1 MRPFS
6 FYILFFTCLIFEI
19 SFGQKKI
26 LHAVASGDI
35 TVDGKFDEPIWEFAP
50 IATDFVMFSPD
61 NGKPENPARKSE
73 VQIAYN
79 DDAIYVAA
87 KLYDDEP
94 AKILHEITARDN
106 FGTAEHFGVFIN
118 GLNDSHHDFRF
129 FVSAAGV
136 QMDCLFTNKDGE
148 DFTWDAIWASKAV
161 LTDYGWAVEM
171 KIPYAALRF
180 AKNEKQTWGV
190 NFYREV
196 RRFRQLYTWNFID
209 AKINNESAQSGILEG
224 IDNIKTPT
232 RLFLIPYT
240 SYYVNT
246 NAQQKVAGDL
256 RGGLDIKYGISNAF
270 TLDAILVPDFGQTKF
285 DNVELY
291 LGPFEQQFTENRP
304 FFTEG
309 TDLFSKGNLVYTR
322 RIGQTPYIPTGNNEV
337 IQDKPTSIK
346 LINAVK
352 VSGRT
357 KNGLGIGVLNAV
369 TENTSVTLRDT
380 LSGARRNITIEPATN
395 YNVLVLDQRFR
406 KNSSVSLVNTNVTR
420 NGSYRDANVSALVY
434 DLNTKENTYKLNG
447 DFKYSYLSAFG
458 DKTTGVN
465 TSMTFSETSGKF
477 RYYLGGQYVSK
488 DYDNNDLGL
497 TFQTHYHSLNAGTS
511 YRILNPTKK
520 FNSLSLF
527 LDAYSEFE
535 NYTGRLQT
543 GRVNL
548 SFNSTDKKNDYYG
561 WGLRI
566 RPLETYDFYESNTYD
581 LQYFTIP
588 KNMDVWVY
596 ISSNYNRKFA
606 LDFNPIVTFF
616 DQKKRIT
623 YGFTLSPRYRVNDH
637 LTLIYTFDFTHQ
649 ENNTGNADFN
659 DPNTI
664 FARRNRSNYTN
675 SLQCKYAINNKM
687 TINLSARHYWAQVN
701 NQEYMTLQPN
711 GSLSS
716 NPSYHINK
724 DQNLNLW
731 NADLSYSW
739 WFAPGSQLTLLYR
752 NNATNFN
759 RLLENSFARSLSQ
772 SVNHEQLNHIFSI
785 SLRYFIDYNQ
795 LRR

>member
-1 MRPFS
+1 MRLFS
-6 FYILFFTCLIFEI
+6 FFILFFTCLIFQI
-19 SFGQKKI
+19 SFGQKKT
-26 LHAVASGDI
+26 LHALASGEI

-50 IATDFVMFSPD
+50 VATNFVMFSPD

-73 VQIAYN
+73 VQVAYN
-79 DDAIYVAA
+79 DDAVFIAA

-94 AKILHEITARDN
+94 GKILHEITARDN

-118 GLNDSHHDFRF
+118 GLNDSQHDFRF

-136 QMDCLFTNKDGE
+136 QMDCLFTNQDGE

-180 AKNEKQTWGV
+180 TKNEKQTWGI

-209 AKINNESAQSGILEG
+209 AKIDNESAQSGILEG

-322 RIGQTPYIPTGNNEV
+322 RIGQTPYIPTASNEV

-346 LINAVK
+346 LINALK

-357 KNGLGIGVLNAV
+357 KEGLGIGVLNAV

-380 LSGARRNITIEPATN
+380 LNRTRRNITVAPATN
-395 YNVLVLDQRFR
+395 YNILVLDQRFR

-420 NGSYRDANVSALVY
+420 NGSYRDANVSALVF

-458 DKTTGVN
+458 DKATGIN
-465 TSMTFSETSGKF
+465 TSMSLSETSGKF
-477 RYYLGGQYVSK
+477 RYYVGGQYVSK

-497 TFQTHYHSLNAGTS
+497 TFQTHYHSVNGGAS
-511 YRILNPTKK
+511 YRILNPTQK
-520 FNSLSLF
+520 FNSLSIF

-561 WGLRI
+561 WGLRL

-581 LQYFTIP
+581 YQYFTIP
-588 KNMDVWVY
+588 KNMDIWVY
-596 ISSNYNRKFA
+596 LSTNYNRKFA
-606 LDFNPIVTFF
+606 LDFNPSVTFF
-616 DQKKRIT
+616 DEKNRIT
-623 YGFTLSPRYRVNDH
+623 YGFTLSPRYRVNNH
-637 LTLIYTFDFTHQ
+637 FTMIYTFDFTHQ
-649 ENNTGNADFN
+649 ENNTGNADFD

-664 FARRNRSNYTN
+664 FARRFRRNYTN
-675 SLQCKYAINNKM
+675 SLQCKYALNNKM
-687 TINLSARHYWAQVN
+687 TLNLSARHYWAQVN
-701 NQEYMTLQPN
+701 NQAYLTLQPN
-711 GSLSS
+711 GSLTP
-716 NPSYHINK
+716 NPSYTINK

-752 NNATNFN
+752 NNATGFN
-759 RLLENSFARSLSQ
+759 RLLENSFGRNLSQ
-772 SVNHEQLNHIFSI
+772 SVNHEALNHIFSI